1 MQAVVGDGVTAI
13 DKALCTAARK
23 HNRIFSD
30 KSDLAVFHK
39 IIFAADI
46 DSAIRRIFN
55 RAVHDF
61 AVFACNVKGIG
72 SCALQGKTINGNIGR
87 FFCDTDYIF
96 IAC

>member
-1 MQAVVGDGVTAI
+1 MQAVVGDGVVAI

-30 KSDLAVFHK
+30 KSNLAVFHK

-55 RAVHDF
+55 RAVYDF
-61 AVFACNVKGIG
+61 AFLACNGKCIG
-72 SCALQGKTINGNIGR
+72 SCALQGKTVNGNIGR
-87 FFCDTDYIF
+87 FFRDTDYIF